1 MDKDSTWTSTQ
12 HLSVSK
18 KKRKKK
24 LRKRIWVTNT
34 YHMYSWVPPPISV
47 VLMSP
52 QQMRQ
57 AFAVRSWFHLAFLA
71 VGSRGYWNVN
81 RGLWQSTASK
91 ALQFSWRVV
100 SRSVVRERF
109 WILQRIERGH
119 LQKESVHLGKTRER
133 EWKNIL
139 HKVVHWWHNNL
150 APASS
155 VWMKSAR
162 IFSHWDSGS
171 GRFSS
176 WWVGLMPGVEMVL
189 FFLFKQAATR
199 SPVGWNSIK
208 EIHLE

>member
-1 MDKDSTWTSTQ
+1 MLAFYSQPFTRKSCGPKISYGIYFPATVARTPCGGDFDCGSSLNGPFTTAMDKDSTWTSTQ

-139 HKVVHWWHNNL
+139 HKVVQ
-150 APASS
+150 
-155 VWMKSAR
+155 
-162 IFSHWDSGS
+162 
-171 GRFSS
+171 
-176 WWVGLMPGVEMVL
+176 LM
-189 FFLFKQAATR
+189 A
-199 SPVGWNSIK
+199 
-208 EIHLE
+208 